1 MILAY
6 DFEVFRYNWMVVIA
20 DLVAEK
26 EEVIIDDSEKLKS
39 FYESHKDYLW
49 VGFNSSAYDQWILK
63 SILAGYNPYDM
74 NEHLITK
81 KMKGWQFSDSLRDY
95 KLYNYDCYLENK
107 GSLKRLEGYMGSSI
121 HESSVD
127 FRINRPLTED
137 EIKETVKYCRHDV
150 SETIKVF
157 CKRKS
162 EFDALFSLIKLYNL
176 PLEDITKTKAQCS
189 ATVLGAEKHEYDDE
203 WNFPLEKE
211 CIEGI
216 KKYTNVVDWFSSSES
231 RVPNAELNVV
241 VGGCPCTFAQGGVH
255 GAIKNYFEKG
265 RFLCADV
272 ASLYPSE
279 MIQYNLLSRSAK
291 NKDRYV
297 EIYHKRLQLKAE
309 GKKKEQAP
317 YKIVLNATYGIQNFK
332 YSPMYDPQRA
342 HRVCFLGQL
351 ALLDLSEKVEH
362 LGQISQVNTDGL
374 YIKINETKGCEEEFY
389 RICEDWEKRYR
400 LNLEFDVVKA
410 LYQKDVNNYIEVYEK
425 VDKNGNPIIK
435 AKGAMVKDLSELDY
449 DLPIVNFA
457 IRAYF
462 VYGVP
467 PEKTVQDNNNLIDFQ
482 KIYHVSSLYDR
493 ALKNC
498 TFSKESYIKEE
509 TGRKNTRTVWNN
521 DGIVFETERTFR
533 VFASKDQNEGA
544 LYKQKIGK
552 NPEKFAGSPEHCFIE
567 NGNIVGKTCEEYI
580 DVLDKQWYINEAYR
594 RIRQFKEG
602 R

>member
-362 LGQISQVNTDGL
+362 LGQISQLNTDGL

-521 DGIVFETERTFR
+521 DGIIFETERTFR
-533 VFASKDQNEGA
+533 VFASKDQNEGS

-580 DVLDKQWYINEAYR
+580 DVLDKQWYIDEAYR

>member
-362 LGQISQVNTDGL
+362 LGQISQLNTDGL

-521 DGIVFETERTFR
+521 DGIIFETERTFR

-580 DVLDKQWYINEAYR
+580 DVLDKQWYIDEAYR

>member
-26 EEVIIDDSEKLKS
+26 EEVIIDDSGKLKS

-203 WNFPLEKE
+203 WNFPLERE

-231 RVPNAELNVV
+231 RVPNAELNVI

-351 ALLDLSEKVEH
+351 ALLDLCEKIEH
-362 LGQISQVNTDGL
+362 LGQIVQQNTDGV

-521 DGIVFETERTFR
+521 DGIIFETERTFR

-580 DVLDKQWYINEAYR
+580 DVLDKQWYIDEAYR

>member
-1 MILAY
+1 
-6 DFEVFRYNWMVVIA
+6 MVVIA

-26 EEVIIDDSEKLKS
+26 EEVIIDDSKKLKS

-127 FRINRPLTED
+127 FRIDRPLTED

-231 RVPNAELNVV
+231 RVPNAELNVI

-291 NKDRYV
+291 NKDRYI

-362 LGQISQVNTDGL
+362 LGQISQLNTDGL

-521 DGIVFETERTFR
+521 DGIIFETERTFR

>member
-26 EEVIIDDSEKLKS
+26 EEVIIDDSGKLKS

-231 RVPNAELNVV
+231 RVPNAELNVI

-351 ALLDLSEKVEH
+351 ALLDLCEKIEH
-362 LGQISQVNTDGL
+362 LGQIVQQNTDGV

>member
-291 NKDRYV
+291 NKDRYI

-351 ALLDLSEKVEH
+351 ALLDLCEKIEH
-362 LGQISQVNTDGL
+362 LGQIVQQNTDGV

>member
-231 RVPNAELNVV
+231 RVPNAELNVI

-521 DGIVFETERTFR
+521 DGIIFETERTFR

>member
-26 EEVIIDDSEKLKS
+26 EEVIIDDSKKLKS
-39 FYESHKDYLW
+39 FYELHKDYLW

-231 RVPNAELNVV
+231 RVPNAELNVI

-362 LGQISQVNTDGL
+362 LGQISQLNTDGL

-435 AKGAMVKDLSELDY
+435 AKGSMVKDLSELDY

-580 DVLDKQWYINEAYR
+580 DVLDKQWYIDEAYR

>member
-189 ATVLGAEKHEYDDE
+189 ATVLGAEKREYDDE

-216 KKYTNVVDWFSSSES
+216 KKYTNVVDWFSSPES

-351 ALLDLSEKVEH
+351 ALLDLCEKIEH
-362 LGQISQVNTDGL
+362 LGQIVQQNTDGV

-580 DVLDKQWYINEAYR
+580 DVLDKQWYIDEAYR

>member
-211 CIEGI
+211 CVEGI

-362 LGQISQVNTDGL
+362 LGQISQLNTDGL

-410 LYQKDVNNYIEVYEK
+410 LYQKDVNNYIEVYDK

-521 DGIVFETERTFR
+521 DGIIFETERTFR

>member
-26 EEVIIDDSEKLKS
+26 EEVIIDDSGKLKS

-351 ALLDLSEKVEH
+351 ALLDLCEKIEH
-362 LGQISQVNTDGL
+362 LGQIVQQNTDGV

-521 DGIVFETERTFR
+521 DGIIFETERTFR
-533 VFASKDQNEGA
+533 VFASKDQNEGS

-580 DVLDKQWYINEAYR
+580 DVLDKQWYIDEAYR

>member
-1 MILAY
+1 
-6 DFEVFRYNWMVVIA
+6 
-20 DLVAEK
+20 
-26 EEVIIDDSEKLKS
+26 
-39 FYESHKDYLW
+39 
-49 VGFNSSAYDQWILK
+49 
-63 SILAGYNPYDM
+63 
-74 NEHLITK
+74 
-81 KMKGWQFSDSLRDY
+81 
-95 KLYNYDCYLENK
+95 
-107 GSLKRLEGYMGSSI
+107 
-121 HESSVD
+121 
-127 FRINRPLTED
+127 
-137 EIKETVKYCRHDV
+137 
-150 SETIKVF
+150 
-157 CKRKS
+157 
-162 EFDALFSLIKLYNL
+162 
-176 PLEDITKTKAQCS
+176 
-189 ATVLGAEKHEYDDE
+189 
-203 WNFPLEKE
+203 
-211 CIEGI
+211 
-216 KKYTNVVDWFSSSES
+216 
-231 RVPNAELNVV
+231 
-241 VGGCPCTFAQGGVH
+241 
-255 GAIKNYFEKG
+255 
-265 RFLCADV
+265 
-272 ASLYPSE
+272 
-279 MIQYNLLSRSAK
+279 
-291 NKDRYV
+291 
-297 EIYHKRLQLKAE
+297 
-309 GKKKEQAP
+309 
-317 YKIVLNATYGIQNFK
+317 
-332 YSPMYDPQRA
+332 MYDPQRA

-533 VFASKDQNEGA
+533 VFASKDQNEGS

-580 DVLDKQWYINEAYR
+580 DVLDKQWYIDEAYR

>member
-521 DGIVFETERTFR
+521 DGIIFETERTFR

-580 DVLDKQWYINEAYR
+580 DVLDKQWYIDEAYR

>member
-63 SILAGYNPYDM
+63 SILAGYDPYDM

-231 RVPNAELNVV
+231 RVPNAELNVI

-362 LGQISQVNTDGL
+362 LGQISQLNTDGI

-521 DGIVFETERTFR
+521 DGIIFETERTFR
-533 VFASKDQNEGA
+533 VFASKDQNEGS

-580 DVLDKQWYINEAYR
+580 DVLDKQWYIDEAYR

>member
-26 EEVIIDDSEKLKS
+26 EEVIIDDSAKLKS

-580 DVLDKQWYINEAYR
+580 DVLDKQWYIDEAYR

>member
-150 SETIKVF
+150 SETIKIF

-362 LGQISQVNTDGL
+362 LGQISQLNTDGL

-533 VFASKDQNEGA
+533 VFASKDQNEGS

-580 DVLDKQWYINEAYR
+580 DVLDKQWYIDEAYR

>member
-231 RVPNAELNVV
+231 RVPNAELNVI

-351 ALLDLSEKVEH
+351 ALLDLCEKIEH
-362 LGQISQVNTDGL
+362 LGQIVQQNTDGV

>member
-26 EEVIIDDSEKLKS
+26 EEVIIDDSKKLKS

-127 FRINRPLTED
+127 FRIDRPLTED

-231 RVPNAELNVV
+231 RVPNAELNVI

-291 NKDRYV
+291 NKDRYI

-362 LGQISQVNTDGL
+362 LGQISQLNTDGL

-400 LNLEFDVVKA
+400 LNL
-410 LYQKDVNNYIEVYEK
+410 
-425 VDKNGNPIIK
+425 
-435 AKGAMVKDLSELDY
+435 
-449 DLPIVNFA
+449 
-457 IRAYF
+457 
-462 VYGVP
+462 
-467 PEKTVQDNNNLIDFQ
+467 
-482 KIYHVSSLYDR
+482 
-493 ALKNC
+493 
-498 TFSKESYIKEE
+498 
-509 TGRKNTRTVWNN
+509 
-521 DGIVFETERTFR
+521 
-533 VFASKDQNEGA
+533 
-544 LYKQKIGK
+544 
-552 NPEKFAGSPEHCFIE
+552 
-567 NGNIVGKTCEEYI
+567 
-580 DVLDKQWYINEAYR
+580 
-594 RIRQFKEG
+594 
-602 R
+602 

>member
-20 DLVAEK
+20 DLVVEK

-162 EFDALFSLIKLYNL
+162 EFDALFSLIKLYDL

-216 KKYTNVVDWFSSSES
+216 KKYTNVVDWFSSPES
-231 RVPNAELNVV
+231 RVPNAELNVI

-291 NKDRYV
+291 NKDRYI

-351 ALLDLSEKVEH
+351 ALLDLSEKIEH
-362 LGQISQVNTDGL
+362 LGQISQLNTDGL

-410 LYQKDVNNYIEVYEK
+410 LYQKDVNNYIEVYEN

-521 DGIVFETERTFR
+521 DGVVFETERTFR

-580 DVLDKQWYINEAYR
+580 DVLDKQWYIDEAYR

>member
-26 EEVIIDDSEKLKS
+26 EEVIIDDSGKLKS

-231 RVPNAELNVV
+231 RVPNAELNVI

-291 NKDRYV
+291 NKNRYV

-362 LGQISQVNTDGL
+362 LGQISQLNTDGL

-533 VFASKDQNEGA
+533 VFASKDQNEGS

-580 DVLDKQWYINEAYR
+580 DVLDKQWYIDEAYR

>member
-26 EEVIIDDSEKLKS
+26 EEVIIDDSGKLKS

-137 EIKETVKYCRHDV
+137 EVKETVKYCRHDV

-216 KKYTNVVDWFSSSES
+216 KKYTNVVDWFSSPES

-291 NKDRYV
+291 NKDRYI

-362 LGQISQVNTDGL
+362 LGQISQLNTDGL

-435 AKGAMVKDLSELDY
+435 AKGAMVKDLFELDY

-580 DVLDKQWYINEAYR
+580 DVLDKQWYIDEAYR

>member
-150 SETIKVF
+150 SETIKIF

-362 LGQISQVNTDGL
+362 LGQISQLNTDGL

>member
-231 RVPNAELNVV
+231 RIPNAELNVV

-351 ALLDLSEKVEH
+351 ALLDLCEKIEH
-362 LGQISQVNTDGL
+362 LGQIVQQNTDGV

-533 VFASKDQNEGA
+533 VFASKDQNEGS

-580 DVLDKQWYINEAYR
+580 DVLDKQWYIDEAYR

>member
-291 NKDRYV
+291 NKDRYI

>member
-351 ALLDLSEKVEH
+351 ALLDLCEKIEH
-362 LGQISQVNTDGL
+362 LGQIVQQNTDGV

>member
-216 KKYTNVVDWFSSSES
+216 KKYTNVVDWFSSPES

-291 NKDRYV
+291 NKDRYI

-351 ALLDLSEKVEH
+351 ALLDLCEKIEH
-362 LGQISQVNTDGL
+362 LGQIVQQNTDGV
-374 YIKINETKGCEEEFY
+374 YIKINETKSCEEEFY

-580 DVLDKQWYINEAYR
+580 DVLDKQWYIDEAYR

>member
-26 EEVIIDDSEKLKS
+26 EEVIIDDSGKLKS

-63 SILAGYNPYDM
+63 SILAGYDPYDM

-231 RVPNAELNVV
+231 RVPNAELNVI

-362 LGQISQVNTDGL
+362 LGQISQLNTDGI

-521 DGIVFETERTFR
+521 DGIIFETERTFR
-533 VFASKDQNEGA
+533 VFASKDQNEGS

-580 DVLDKQWYINEAYR
+580 DVLDKQWYIDEAYR

>member
-26 EEVIIDDSEKLKS
+26 EEVIIDDSKKMKS

-127 FRINRPLTED
+127 FRIDRPLTED

-231 RVPNAELNVV
+231 RVPNAELNVI

-291 NKDRYV
+291 NKDRYI

-362 LGQISQVNTDGL
+362 LGQISQLNTDGL

-521 DGIVFETERTFR
+521 DGIIFETERTFR

>member
-216 KKYTNVVDWFSSSES
+216 KKYTNVVDWFSSPES

-351 ALLDLSEKVEH
+351 ALLDLCEKIEH
-362 LGQISQVNTDGL
+362 LGQIVQQNTDGV

-580 DVLDKQWYINEAYR
+580 DVLDKQWYIDEAYR

>member
-216 KKYTNVVDWFSSSES
+216 KKYTNVVDWFSSFES
-231 RVPNAELNVV
+231 RVPNAELNVI

-362 LGQISQVNTDGL
+362 LGQISQLNTDGL

-580 DVLDKQWYINEAYR
+580 DVLDKQWYIDEAYR

>member
-162 EFDALFSLIKLYNL
+162 EFDALFSLIKLYDL

-216 KKYTNVVDWFSSSES
+216 KKYTNIVDWFSSPES

-291 NKDRYV
+291 NKERYV

-351 ALLDLSEKVEH
+351 ALLDLSEKIEH
-362 LGQISQVNTDGL
+362 LGQISQLNTDGL

-410 LYQKDVNNYIEVYEK
+410 LYQKDVNNYIEVYEN

-462 VYGVP
+462 VYGIP

-580 DVLDKQWYINEAYR
+580 DVLDKQWYIDEAYR

>member
-231 RVPNAELNVV
+231 RVPNAELNVI

-362 LGQISQVNTDGL
+362 LGQISQLNTDGL

-521 DGIVFETERTFR
+521 DGIIFETERTFR

-580 DVLDKQWYINEAYR
+580 DVLDKQWYIDEAYR

>member
-39 FYESHKDYLW
+39 FYDSHKDYLW

-211 CIEGI
+211 CIKKK

-291 NKDRYV
+291 NKDRYI

-351 ALLDLSEKVEH
+351 ALLDLCEKIEH
-362 LGQISQVNTDGL
+362 LGQIVQQNTDGV

-521 DGIVFETERTFR
+521 DGIIFETERTFR

-580 DVLDKQWYINEAYR
+580 DVLDKQWYIDEAYR

>member
-26 EEVIIDDSEKLKS
+26 EEVIIDDSGKLKS

-231 RVPNAELNVV
+231 RVPNAELNVIV
-241 VGGCPCTFAQGGVH
+241 VGCPCTFAQGGVH

-521 DGIVFETERTFR
+521 DGIIFETERTFR
-533 VFASKDQNEGA
+533 VFASKDQNEGS

>member
-231 RVPNAELNVV
+231 RVPNAELNVI

-291 NKDRYV
+291 NKGRYV

-362 LGQISQVNTDGL
+362 LGQISQLNTDGL

-521 DGIVFETERTFR
+521 DGIIFETERTFR
-533 VFASKDQNEGA
+533 VFASKDQNEGS

-580 DVLDKQWYINEAYR
+580 DVLDKQWYIDEAYR

>member
-351 ALLDLSEKVEH
+351 ALLDLCEKIEH
-362 LGQISQVNTDGL
+362 LGQIVQQNTDGV

-521 DGIVFETERTFR
+521 DGIIFETERTFR

-580 DVLDKQWYINEAYR
+580 DVLDKQWYIDEAYR

>member
-231 RVPNAELNVV
+231 RVPNAELNVI

-351 ALLDLSEKVEH
+351 ALLDLCEKIEH
-362 LGQISQVNTDGL
+362 LGQIVQQNTDGV

-521 DGIVFETERTFR
+521 DGIIFETERTFR

-580 DVLDKQWYINEAYR
+580 DVLDKQWYIDEAYR

>member
-81 KMKGWQFSDSLRDY
+81 KMKGWQFSYSLRDY

-231 RVPNAELNVV
+231 RVPNAELNVI

-362 LGQISQVNTDGL
+362 LGQISQLNTDGL

-521 DGIVFETERTFR
+521 DGIIFETERTFR

-580 DVLDKQWYINEAYR
+580 DVLDKQWYIDEAYR

>member
-351 ALLDLSEKVEH
+351 ALLDLCEKIEH
-362 LGQISQVNTDGL
+362 LGQIVQQNTDGV

-580 DVLDKQWYINEAYR
+580 DVLDKQWYIDEAYR